1 VDVIFADVI
10 FHGLFGVQPAG
21 LENGPSACTSFAGWN
36 GVCFTGVKG
45 IQVFASLN
53 EL

>member
-21 LENGPSACTSFAGWN
+21 LENGPSACTSFFLLAGMA
-36 GVCFTGVKG
+36 
-45 IQVFASLN
+45 FAL
-53 EL
+53 LA